1 MPSGRVNSQLMLI
14 LLFHHVTQL
23 IRVPSLPGILQNDT
37 PPGIIDQPPLFDF
50 FDGAKAADADEIIVQ
65 AAISFA
71 GGLNDV
77 FDLTHES
84 RCDAR
89 RVSSRL
95 MQDDAGLGAP
105 AMVAMIVAVIAVVP

>member
-50 FDGAKAADADEIIVQ
+50 FYGAEAAEADEIIVQ

-95 MQDDAGLGAP
+95 MQADAGLGAP